1 MGLRVKRFGVAA
13 SFHLAVIGLGLIGL
27 LLGRNL
33 GISGMVD
40 SGVMLLV
47 VHLLTFRRA
56 PLDRLL
62 GERLL
67 QQHRCGQCALEL
79 HLVSPWRCGCGFTS
93 GERHVF
99 SHCPQCGKGFAWLN
113 CPRCGAGILV

>member
-13 SFHLAVIGLGLIGL
+13 GFHLLVIGFGLIGL

-40 SGVMLLV
+40 SGVMLLL

-67 QQHRCGQCALEL
+67 HKHRCNQCT
-79 HLVSPWRCGCGFTS
+79 LVQDLIAAWKCGCGFTS
-93 GERHVF
+93 GERHAF
-99 SHCPQCGKGFAWLN
+99 SPCPQCGKGFAWVN
-113 CPRCGAGILV
+113 CPRCGAGILI